1 MTVAKQSDEI
11 SLLVINEQSIP
22 NIPVDETI
30 TLDIIEGYR
39 IETLTLAFGDSLI
52 LNFGDAGIDYHS
64 TATYNRYIKLPSGA
78 TAWQFSTVDDC
89 ITVPSGAAVDS
100 LSDFTLEYQFY
111 LTSIGGR
118 LWSKKQHV
126 TNEARRFGVYID
138 DNSSVVITRAT
149 IENVDEWRTA
159 PNTITTNV
167 WHYLQVVW
175 ASGTTPSDDNP
186 PVFYLDNEKVDVT
199 HTLVGRSLWAD
210 DIGTT
215 AAIGNVSEGV
225 GYNING
231 ILSVCRVYRT
241 ARSSGEC
248 TSNYLSDLWRIHDPA
263 TGAMEVPG

>member
-1 MTVAKQSDEI
+1 MVAKQSDE
-11 SLLVINEQSIP
+11 LLTLVIDEQSIP
-22 NIPVDETI
+22 NIPIDETI

-39 IETLTLAFGDSLI
+39 IQTLTLQYGDSLI
-52 LNFGDAGIDYHS
+52 LNFGDAGILYNS

-89 ITVPSGAAVDS
+89 ITIPSGAAVDS

-111 LTSIGGR
+111 LTSMGGR

-126 TNEARRFGVYID
+126 TNEDRRFAVYID
-138 DNSSVVITRAT
+138 NDSSVVITRAT
-149 IENVDEWRTA
+149 IENVDEWRTI

-175 ASGTTPSDDNP
+175 ASSIGPSDDNP
-186 PVFYLDNEKVDVT
+186 PTFYLDNVKLDVT
-199 HTLVGRSLWAD
+199 HTLVGSSLWAD

-231 ILSVCRVYRT
+231 ILSVCRLYRT
-241 ARSSGEC
+241 ARSPGEC

-263 TGAMEVPG
+263 IGAMEVPG